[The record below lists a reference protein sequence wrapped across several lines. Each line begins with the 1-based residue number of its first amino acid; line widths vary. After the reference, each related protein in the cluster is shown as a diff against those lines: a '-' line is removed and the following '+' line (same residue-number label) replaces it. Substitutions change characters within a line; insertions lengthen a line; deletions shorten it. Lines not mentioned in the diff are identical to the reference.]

1 MVKKLKRGSG
11 VSMNPSLGMV
21 IFVSNEDEDEVRTK
35 KVINMSL
42 IKF

>member
-1 MVKKLKRGSG
+1 
-11 VSMNPSLGMV
+11 MNPSLGMV